1 VFSRKAYIELLRI
14 SNDKALSIVVNL
26 DIDLLDDKDDKD
38 DNKDRENSND

>member
-26 DIDLLDDKDDKD
+26 DIDLLDNKD